1 MLRMVDKK
9 IWMALYFA
17 LHTGLYAGIQTVDIG
32 LRLSY
37 LGATQKMIN
46 DKVVVDLGFLKPGV
60 NYTGS
65 NNIKI
70 GTVTVKISQ
79 KMSSED
85 TSGCLLDHMEFNSVK
100 IKNLERYSAKIA
112 TVDKIYI
119 GGGNTITLTAKNI
132 KGIVTHGDISQSKE
146 EYFFVSSECITEG
159 AMPGEALTALEYE
172 FDLYADI
179 DGNIPIGTVVGA
191 FGENTNGVAVS
202 IKDLISDQIKN
213 SITNK
218 SRRRK

>member
-1 MLRMVDKK
+1 
-9 IWMALYFA
+9 
-17 LHTGLYAGIQTVDIG
+17 
-32 LRLSY
+32 
-37 LGATQKMIN
+37 MIN